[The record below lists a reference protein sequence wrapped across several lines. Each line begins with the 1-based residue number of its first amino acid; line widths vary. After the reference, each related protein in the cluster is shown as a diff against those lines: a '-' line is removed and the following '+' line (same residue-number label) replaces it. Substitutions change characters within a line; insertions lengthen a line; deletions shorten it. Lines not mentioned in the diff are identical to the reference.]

1 MHLSMPLR
9 IAFWQLMIGIVGG
22 LLWWVLWGW
31 KAAWAALFG
40 GGIGALLSLYVALRF
55 SAVDDASPRDRV
67 STFYRAEVMKF
78 VLAVVLFSIA
88 ALLFADVYIPLITT
102 FIAGLTAYWVALL
115 RIKD

>member
-1 MHLSMPLR
+1 MLLSVPLR
-9 IAFWQLMIGIVGG
+9 IALWQLLIGVMG
-22 LLWWVLWGW
+22 LLVWSVLGGW
-31 KAAWAALFG
+31 KEALGALFG
-40 GGIGALLSLYVALRF
+40 GGIGALLSVYMALRLG
-55 SAVDDASPRDRV
+55 AANDASLRDRV

-102 FIAGLTAYWVALL
+102 FIVGLTAYWFALL